1 MRQPQ
6 RLLSALDFDGDY
18 GRHYRQSSQNS
29 IPGHD
34 VLHEIAIAAVN
45 ATSAM
50 ANRVLVVGPGPGD
63 ELIPLLNSC
72 PEAEVTVIEPSAQM
86 LELCERSVA
95 AHAGAQRCR
104 FLRSTLA
111 DALHTGLQANRFDL
125 VVCHNV
131 IHLVAPAEQV
141 VMLQQLRD
149 LTARG
154 GHLLVSSYSEAE
166 DPETVTTILNV
177 ARQRLITRGV
187 SLDRIDQLLA
197 SRNSVVFSLD
207 ARRLTT
213 VLTQQDWP
221 KPVQLYQGLFARLWL
236 CRAPT

>member
-1 MRQPQ
+1 M
-6 RLLSALDFDGDY
+6 SALDFDGDY

-34 VLHEIAIAAVN
+34 VLHEIAIAAIN
-45 ATSAM
+45 TTSAH
-50 ANRVLVVGPGPGD
+50 ASHVLVVGPGPGD
-63 ELIPLLNSC
+63 ELIPLLDSC

-86 LELCERSVA
+86 LELCADSVA
-95 AHAGAQRCR
+95 DHAGAKRCR
-104 FLRSTLA
+104 FQQNSLA
-111 DALHTGLQANRFDL
+111 DALLTGLQPNGFDL

-131 IHLVAPAEQV
+131 IHLVAPAEQA

-166 DPETVTTILNV
+166 DSETVTTILNV
-177 ARQRLITRGV
+177 ARQRLISRGV

-207 ARRLTT
+207 ARRLSE
-213 VLTQQDWP
+213 VISQQGWS

-236 CRAPT
+236 CSAPN